1 MNRKSE
7 GSWLTL
13 ETVIK
18 LLIAVICIGILMY
31 LGYKIYDTFSSS
43 EDVKKAS
50 SFIGE
55 LESKINAFKS
65 SDLTEMTHMGFPPNG
80 WYLKNFDVFKEGHPA
95 NQCVGKFTSC
105 LCICFEMDCSGN
117 LFTCKGFRDSVVIDY
132 TFKEKV
138 IVSVSTLAP
147 GSVITYDHS
156 GIIKLDAITELKII
170 KQDKLIK
177 ISKNE

>member
-1 MNRKSE
+1 MNRKAE

-18 LLIAVICIGILMY
+18 ILIAVICIGILMY
-31 LGYKIYDTFSSS
+31 LGYKIYDTFSST
-43 EDVKKAS
+43 ENEKKAS

-65 SDLTEMTHMGFPPNG
+65 SDLTEMTYMGFPPNG

-105 LCICFEMDCSGN
+105 LCICFEMDCTGK
-117 LFTCKGFRDSVVIDY
+117 LYACRGFKDSVVIDY
-132 TFKEKV
+132 TYNESVPMAIPFPVSPSTIAPHPGIIQLQDIVELKV
-138 IVSVSTLAP
+138 IKQ
-147 GSVITYDHS
+147 GN
-156 GIIKLDAITELKII
+156 AIR
-170 KQDKLIK
+170 
-177 ISKNE
+177 ISKQE